1 MVVWAG
7 ALWQAPRL
15 GVDISAALPSVIT
28 GLLPVESHPPLKW
41 GSDHAT
47 GKGDDVGVSVVRGTC
62 RDPQVAS
69 LQATPSALRGPAGRS
84 V

>member
-15 GVDISAALPSVIT
+15 GVDISAALSSVIT
-28 GLLPVESHPPLKW
+28 GLSPVVSHPLRKW
-41 GSDHAT
+41 GPDHTT
-47 GKGDDVGVSVVRGTC
+47 GNGDDVGVSVVRGTC

-69 LQATPSALRGPAGRS
+69 LQATPSALLEAAGRS